1 MKGDLSQI
9 FGAIVSFILIIIVIS
24 IFSYITSYNIQTFDK
39 TLEKNYEFYEK
50 RSLEL
55 IDFLNNSTNISNPNI
70 IIKNIGK
77 VSLDLSCFNLY
88 IEGDKIGF
96 TYQINEVYIDNLL
109 NPSENATLYFNYS
122 DIGWKKVILI
132 SCNGKRFETLI
143 YFYS

>member
-1 MKGDLSQI
+1 MRGDLSQI
-9 FGAIVSFILIIIVIS
+9 FGAIVSFIIIIVAFY
-24 IFSYITSYNIQTFDK
+24 IFSNLISYNIQNFDK

-55 IDFLNNSTNISNPNI
+55 IDFLNNSTNISNPII

-77 VSLDLSCFNLY
+77 VSLDPSCFSLY
-88 IEGDKIGF
+88 IEGNKINF
-96 TYQINEVYIDNLL
+96 TYRINEIYLDNLL

-122 DIGWKKVILI
+122 NTGWKKVVLI

-143 YFYS
+143 YFYL

>member
-1 MKGDLSQI
+1 MRGDLSQI
-9 FGAIVSFILIIIVIS
+9 FGAIVGFIIIIVS
-24 IFSYITSYNIQTFDK
+24 FYIFSNLISYNVQNIDK
-39 TLEKNYEFYEK
+39 ALEKNYEFFEK

-70 IIKNIGK
+70 VIKNVGK

-88 IEGDKIGF
+88 IEGNKINF
-96 TYQINEVYIDNLL
+96 TYQINETYPDNLL

-122 DIGWKKVILI
+122 DMGWKKVVLI
-132 SCNGKRFETLI
+132 SCVGKRFETLI